1 MVPNGV
7 SIARPPAL
15 TTPSVTVWQTAQ
27 SPSAA
32 NCRPRSM
39 VAAENTDAS
48 GRAIGAIDRHGS
60 VAEAMPMPA
69 ATTAAIVARPP
80 RRSTN
85 GFRHLSAAAGG
96 WDGVAGNTPWTE
108 G

>member
-15 TTPSVTVWQTAQ
+15 RMPLILVWQTAQ

-39 VAAENTDAS
+39 VAKENTDAS
-48 GRAIGAIDRHGS
+48 GRAIGAIDRHGG
-60 VAEAMPMPA
+60 AAAAMPMPA
-69 ATTAAIVARPP
+69 ATRAATVAVAARRTA
-80 RRSTN
+80 N
-85 GFRHLSAAAGG
+85 GLCHLSVEA
-96 WDGVAGNTPWTE
+96 E
-108 G
+108 GFGADNVDTLGAV